1 MAPDSAIVEAPAQ
14 PAAPPAPQHARARDT
29 QTGKFAPKQTVSDE
43 DVRAQ
48 LAKEFPDDPGFKA
61 PKTAKTE
68 AKPDAP
74 AKAEAA
80 PAEAKTEQPAEA
92 AKVEPDKALSKAIDV
107 LKRAQIP
114 ASVVEKMDRDEK
126 LAAAKAVRGQVVES
140 QQLHN
145 RLVELEKKQG
155 QSIAG
160 NEPATGSAAKAPE
173 SPRSNPR
180 EALKALAPLYGDEA
194 VKAFGSII
202 EPLIDRLDIVEQT
215 TNRSTQASVQRTLN
229 DARAALGERFPQL
242 EDEDDFQEALPIMVK
257 LESTGLF
264 DTSSVDG
271 MKELIT
277 QAAAKLRWTAIEPQ
291 QKESEAAFIRARD
304 NGTATSKTKSGTSA
318 TRTKEEKEDLA
329 AELAMDSSISI
340 EEARRRVHG

>member
-1 MAPDSAIVEAPAQ
+1 MAPESAIVEAPAQ

-61 PKTAKTE
+61 PKAAKTE

-80 PAEAKTEQPAEA
+80 SAEAKTEQPAEA
-92 AKVEPDKALSKAIDV
+92 AKAAPAKAVAKAIDW
-107 LKRAQIP
+107 LNRAQFS
-114 ASVVEKMDRDEK
+114 ASVIEKMTDDEK
-126 LAAAKAVRGQVVES
+126 VATAKVAREQVIES
-140 QQLHN
+140 QKLHQ
-145 RLVELEKKQG
+145 RLIEMEKKQG
-155 QSIAG
+155 PSIPRE
-160 NEPATGSAAKAPE
+160 EPATGSAAKAPE

-202 EPLIDRLDIVEQT
+202 EPLIDRLDNIEQH
-215 TNRSTQASVQRTLN
+215 TNRSTQAAVNRTLTE
-229 DARAALGERFPQL
+229 ARAALQERFPQL
-242 EDEDDFQEALPIMVK
+242 EDEDDFGEALPIMVK
-257 LESTGLF
+257 LEATGLF
-264 DTSSVDG
+264 DSSSVEG

-304 NGTATSKTKSGTSA
+304 NGTASSKTKSGTSA
-318 TRTKEEKEDLA
+318 TRTKDEKEDLA
-329 AELAMDSSISI
+329 AELAQDMSVSI